1 MRSPAQLRHHLT
13 QRIVAVAASLCA
25 VGLLYVLVARD
36 DTSVETDASPPQR
49 GYYLTD
55 STTTEMDAAGR
66 PQMTLHARTTEENL
80 PDQSVD
86 MSDITFD
93 YATNKYGDWHG
104 TALKGHMTPDRKSIL
119 LTGDVVMSSE
129 QELGLAVIR
138 TQHLHYAMDTSLV
151 TTADPVDVKLGRNT
165 LNARGLRADLNAQT
179 LKLESNVNGRF
190 TP

>member
-1 MRSPAQLRHHLT
+1 MRSPAQFRHHLT
-13 QRIVAVAASLCA
+13 QRVVALAASLCA
-25 VGLLYVLVARD
+25 IGLLYRFVVRD
-36 DTSVETDASPPQR
+36 DTAVESSAPPVQI
-49 GYYLTD
+49 GYYLKD

-86 MSDITFD
+86 MSEIAFD
-93 YATNKYGDWHG
+93 YATDKYGDWHG

-119 LTGDVVMSSE
+119 LSGDVVMSSE
-129 QELGLAVIR
+129 QQLGLAVIR
-138 TQHLHYAMDTSLV
+138 TQHLHYDIDTSVV
-151 TTADPVDVKLGRNT
+151 TTADPVDVKLGKNA

-179 LKLESNVNGRF
+179 LQLESNVNGRF